1 MSNPNA
7 VRWPL
12 SEAQVIASLVG
23 ADLVPYIERLAV
35 AGSVRR
41 RRPTVGDIEIVVI
54 PRRVPAGLF
63 GDDRVTDPAFCAV
76 VNQWPA
82 VKGRPE
88 GKYTQ
93 RRLPEGIN
101 LDLFMAEDENFGH
114 VLAIRTGSK
123 DFSHH
128 VLAAGWVKAGYTS
141 YQGHLHRQG
150 VRVPV
155 REEAD
160 LFALIG
166 VPWVAPEAREVH
178 A

>member
-41 RRPTVGDIEIVVI
+41 KRPTVGDIEIVVI
-54 PRRVPAGLF
+54 PKRVPAGLF
-63 GDDRVTDPAFCAV
+63 GDEMVIDPGFVAA

-82 VKGRPE
+82 VKGTPE

-93 RRLPEGIN
+93 RMLPEGIA
-101 LDLFMAEDENFGH
+101 LDLFMADADNYGSI
-114 VLAIRTGSK
+114 LAIRTGSS

-128 VLAAGWVKAGYTS
+128 VLATGWVKAGYVS
-141 YQGHLHRQG
+141 HQGHLYRDGQL
-150 VRVPV
+150 VPV
-155 REEAD
+155 REETD
-160 LFALIG
+160 LFDLIG
-166 VPWVAPEAREVH
+166 RPWVAPEAREV